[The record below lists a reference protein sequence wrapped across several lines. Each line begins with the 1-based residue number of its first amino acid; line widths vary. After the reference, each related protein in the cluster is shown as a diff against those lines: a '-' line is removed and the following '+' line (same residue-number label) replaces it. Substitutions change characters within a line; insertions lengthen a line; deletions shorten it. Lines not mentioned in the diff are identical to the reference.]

1 MKRIVALLLAVFA
14 AFTLVACQEAEVTVS
29 RLVVTPPTKVEYE
42 VGESFNGAGLEV
54 KAVMSDKTE
63 KVLTSSEYTLTGFS
77 SASAG
82 LVTVTVSYEGVT
94 ATFGIAVFNPDAPEV
109 ALALTLKSLPEQQI
123 YNKEEAFDATGLEVE
138 VTYSTGRK
146 QVLTPSQYT
155 LTGFKQGVVGKYDV
169 VVTFG
174 ELTASFY
181 SEVRAVTVQGV
192 TATTIKVGNTAV
204 LAGAWSVVGAPF
216 AAGMKAAFEVVNE
229 AGGIDGRTI
238 EYVNRDDAFDG
249 TVGLT
254 NTKQLINEDKV
265 FALVGH
271 FGTPTVSATLT
282 TIREAGIPMVYAA
295 TGVNLL
301 YTERNPLDP
310 VMPVQPIYLT
320 DGRLMTA
327 RALKEALYGPNKD
340 QKLAANAKI
349 GVLYTTALDG
359 TSIKEGI
366 EIEAKTQGVNANF
379 IYASFSAADT
389 ASLTSTLQNMQ
400 SQGVAAIIIASNQA
414 PFKAAIGTM
423 QNVGINVPVFTS
435 YVNAD
440 ATAVD
445 ATINYTFDIYTNAWV
460 DLTSEKGQA
469 GLVGFVAAIQAANFL
484 SEAEKAAYAANSFA
498 IAGYI
503 AAMNFIEG
511 LERVEASG
519 KELTWES
526 YIKAMESAPL
536 DVPMGGTVDFGDGK
550 RWGIDS
556 MSLLQYTVVNGDN
569 PATVGTVETSY
580 KAFVKVRDI
589 ETLTQIQAK

>member
-29 RLVVTPPTKVEYE
+29 RLVITSPTKVEYL
-42 VGESFNGAGLEV
+42 VGEAFDATGLEV

-63 KVLTSSEYTLTGFS
+63 KVLTSSDYTLTGFTT
-77 SASAG
+77 ANAG
-82 LVTVTVSYEGVT
+82 LVTITVSYEGVT

-109 ALALTLKSLPEQQI
+109 ALALTLKSLPIQQI
-123 YNKEEAFDATGLEVE
+123 YNRDQAFNPEGLVVE

-146 QVLTPSQYT
+146 QILTASQYT
-155 LTGFKQGVVGKYDV
+155 LSGFKQGVVGKYDV

-181 SEVRAVTVQGV
+181 TEVRTVTVQGV
-192 TATTIKVGNTAV
+192 TATTIKVGNTA
-204 LAGAWSVVGAPF
+204 AISGAFSFVGLPF
-216 AAGMKAAFEVVNE
+216 VAGMKAAFEMVNE

-238 EYVNRDDAFDG
+238 EYVNRDDAFDA

-271 FGTPTVSATLT
+271 FGTGTVSATLT

-295 TGVNLL
+295 TGVNVL
-301 YTERNPLDP
+301 YTERSPLDP

-327 RALKEALYGPNKD
+327 RALKEALYGPNKN
-340 QKLAANAKI
+340 QKLAANAKV

-359 TSIKEGI
+359 ISIKEGI
-366 EIEAKTQGVNANF
+366 EIEAKTHGVNNNF

-389 ASLTSTLQNMQ
+389 ASLTSTIQNFQ
-400 SQGVAAIIIASNQA
+400 SQGVSAIIIASNQA

-423 QNVGINVPVFTS
+423 QNVGVNVPVFTS

-445 ATINYTFDIYTNAWV
+445 ASINYTFDIYTNAWV

-469 GLVGFVAAIQAANFL
+469 GLVGFVTAIQGASFL
-484 SEAEKAAYAANSFA
+484 SEGEKAAYAANSFA

-519 KELTWES
+519 QELTWES
-526 YIKAMESAPL
+526 FIKAMESEPL
-536 DVPMGGTVDFGDGK
+536 DVPMGGSVDFGDGK

-569 PATVGTVETSY
+569 PATLDVVETSY

>member
-1 MKRIVALLLAVFA
+1 MKRIVALLLTVFA

-42 VGESFNGAGLEV
+42 VGEAFASAGLEV

-63 KVLTSSEYTLTGFS
+63 KVLTATDYTLTGFS
-77 SASAG
+77 STTAG

-94 ATFGIAVFNPDAPEV
+94 ATFGIAIFNPDAPEV

-123 YNKEEAFDATGLEVE
+123 YNKDEAFDAAGLVVE

-146 QVLTPSQYT
+146 QILTASQYT
-155 LTGFKQGVVGKYDV
+155 LTGFKQGIVGKYDV

-192 TATTIKVGNTAV
+192 TATSIKVGNTAV
-204 LAGAWSVVGAPF
+204 LAGGWSIVGAPF
-216 AAGMKAAFEVVNE
+216 AAGMKAAFEVVNK
-229 AGGIDGRTI
+229 AGGIDGRLI
-238 EYVNRDDAFDG
+238 EYVNRDDAFDP

-295 TGVNLL
+295 TGTNVL
-301 YTERNPLDP
+301 YTERSPLDP

-349 GVLYTTALDG
+349 GVLYTTSLDG
-359 TSIKEGI
+359 ISIKEGV
-366 EIEAKTQGVNANF
+366 EIEAKTQGVNSNF
-379 IYASFSAADT
+379 IYQSFLSTDT
-389 ASLTSTLQNMQ
+389 ASLTSTIQSMQTQN
-400 SQGVAAIIIASNQA
+400 VAAIIIASNQVS
-414 PFKAAIGTM
+414 FKAAVGTM
-423 QNVGINVPVFTS
+423 KNVGVSVPVFTS

-445 ATINYTFDIYTNAWV
+445 ASVDYGFDIYTNAWV
-460 DLTSEKGQA
+460 DLTSEKGLA
-469 GLVGFVAAIQAANFL
+469 GATLFVAAIMGASFL
-484 SEAEKAAYAANSFA
+484 SDTDKALYAANSYA
-498 IAGYI
+498 TAGYI

-511 LERVEASG
+511 LRRVEESG

-526 YIKAMESAPL
+526 FIKAMESEPL
-536 DVPMGGTVDFGDGK
+536 DVPMGGSVDFGDGK

-556 MSLLQYTVVNGDN
+556 MSLLKYSVINGDN
-569 PATVGTVETSY
+569 PATIDVTETSY
-580 KAFVKVRDI
+580 KSFVKVREI

>member
-1 MKRIVALLLAVFA
+1 MKRIVALLLTVFA

-29 RLVVTPPTKVEYE
+29 RLVVTSPTKVEYL
-42 VGESFNGAGLEV
+42 VGEAFNAAGLEV

-63 KVLTSSEYTLTGFS
+63 KILTGSEYTLTGFS
-77 SASAG
+77 TAAAG
-82 LVTVTVSYEGVT
+82 LVTITVSYEGVT

-109 ALALTLKSLPEQQI
+109 ALALNLKSLPTQQI
-123 YNKEEAFDATGLEVE
+123 YNRDQAFDATGLVVE

-146 QVLTPSQYT
+146 QILTASQYT

-169 VVTFG
+169 EVTFG
-174 ELTASFY
+174 ELSASFY
-181 SEVRAVTVQGV
+181 TEVRVVTVQGV
-192 TATTIKVGNTAV
+192 TANSIKVGNTA
-204 LAGAWSVVGAPF
+204 AISGALSFVGIPF
-216 AAGMKAAFEVVNE
+216 VAGMKAAFEVVNE
-229 AGGIDGRTI
+229 AGGIDGRMI
-238 EYVNRDDAFDG
+238 EYVNRDDGFDA

-271 FGTPTVSATLT
+271 FGTGTVSSTIS

-295 TGVNLL
+295 TGVNVL

-327 RALKEALYGPNKD
+327 RALKEALYGANKN
-340 QKLAANAKI
+340 QNLPANAKI
-349 GVLYTTALDG
+349 GVLHTATLDG
-359 TSIKEGI
+359 ISIKEGV
-366 EIEAKTQGVNANF
+366 EIEAKTQGVNGNF

-389 ASLTSTLQNMQ
+389 ASLTSTIQNMQ
-400 SQGVAAIIIASNQA
+400 SQGVAAIIIASNQVS
-414 PFKAAIGTM
+414 FKAAIGTM
-423 QNVGINVPVFTS
+423 QNVGVNVPVFTS

-445 ATINYTFDIYTNAWV
+445 ASINYTFDIYTNAWV
-460 DLTSEKGQA
+460 DLTSTKGQA
-469 GLVGFVAAIQAANFL
+469 GLVGFVTAIQGASFL
-484 SEAEKAAYAANSFA
+484 SDPEKTAFAGNSFA

-511 LERVEASG
+511 LERVEEAG
-519 KELTWES
+519 VELTWES
-526 YIKAMESAPL
+526 FIKAMESEPL
-536 DVPMGGTVDFGDGK
+536 DIPMGGTVDFGDGK

-556 MSLLQYTVVNGDN
+556 MSLLQYTVVQGDN
-569 PATVGTVETSY
+569 PATVAVETSY

-589 ETLTQIQAK
+589 ETLTQIQVK